1 MSRQQIH
8 IQQSFNAPV
17 DTIFGI
23 LSDHVQL
30 GDILSAD
37 IKRVVDSDTDNINGL
52 GSVRRLTIFPTP
64 SFEETVTAFDTNEFI
79 EYRIT
84 KGSPLKN
91 HIGTM
96 KFTTNGDQTHL
107 DYRIEFEP
115 KFGLPLFGPIVKF
128 GLETAISRGLA
139 KLANSLK

>member
-30 GDILSAD
+30 GDILSAE
-37 IKRVVDSDTDNINGL
+37 IKRVVDSDSDNVNGL
-52 GSVRRLTIFPTP
+52 GSVRKLTIFPTP
-64 SFEETVTAFDTNEFI
+64 SFEETVTAFEPNKLI

-91 HIGTM
+91 HVGTM
-96 KFTTNGDQTHL
+96 QFSTHGNQTHL

-115 KFGLPLFGPIVKF
+115 KIGLPLFGSIVKF